1 MAVIDDLRGTWA
13 GAAGRRKS
21 EPTEIVIGRR
31 FVATQYRKLV
41 WEVVAIS
48 RNFGDPIPHVQ
59 LARVGSPL
67 DTKTV
72 SAAVLGDRRFYEA
85 VGQR

>member
-1 MAVIDDLRGTWA
+1 MAMIDDLRGTWA

-21 EPTEIVIGRR
+21 EEMEIVIGRR
-31 FVATQYRKLV
+31 FVAAQYRKRV
-41 WEVVAIS
+41 WEVVSIS
-48 RNFGDPIPHVQ
+48 RHFDDPIAHVQ

>member
-1 MAVIDDLRGTWA
+1 MIDDLRGTWA

-21 EPTEIVIGRR
+21 EAMEIVIGRR
-31 FVATQYRKLV
+31 FVSAQYRKLV
-41 WEVVAIS
+41 WEVVSIS
-48 RNFGDPIPHVQ
+48 RHVDDPIAHVQ

-72 SAAVLGDRRFYEA
+72 SASVLGDRRFYEA

>member
-1 MAVIDDLRGTWA
+1 MAMIDDLRGTWA

-21 EPTEIVIGRR
+21 EPMEIVIGRR
-31 FVATQYRKLV
+31 FVAAQYRKLV
-41 WEVVAIS
+41 WEVVSIS
-48 RNFGDPIPHVQ
+48 RHFNDPIAHVQ

-72 SAAVLGDRRFYEA
+72 SAAVLVDRRFYEA